1 MDEKHIIENVV
12 FDISFGSEEEA
23 LEQQAAL
30 AEFVKQRLLAVVERV
45 FDELSASGVVSRID
59 ELELD
64 LGRMP
69 YNGYQN
75 ELEARLEAALRA
87 ELQSRIP
94 SVAGRSGENGFQET
108 DRAVPRAEADLEQ
121 VQYFL
126 THGNLPW
133 NSALDSDLTIDDL
146 VKAVVGSKGPELA
159 DFLRRSAGDRAVVR
173 RVTSQFPEDILAEI
187 AALLAP
193 SLSDTLR
200 EILDHLV
207 RIWRDKN
214 RGASPTSTVRRLFW
228 QEIIGEL
235 LAVGTT
241 PLTRDELISRTERK
255 IARRDSVSDEVI
267 AGQPGPR
274 AIGGGPDAPGGDQS
288 EMPPHQPSI
297 EPSHEIES
305 MRRRLAAALLSGD
318 AQALE
323 RLWPALLREHPSI
336 LAEAARHYLRSARIR
351 KNIVGLLPESMLEEI
366 LGVLSPGPTST
377 VQAVVQQSAALVE
390 SLLMAASQA
399 LPGGDRIRD
408 LVWEHAFA
416 YSLSQDEFAGFDL
429 VSYTKSLIQRAAEEY
444 EVAEYSRLLGGLLE
458 SLESQDRSGVPPS
471 TFIPAVR
478 ELAGRAADRR
488 TAPEDHEGPASD
500 VLHSYDLYDLLTE
513 RLRGTE
519 DLEATLTLTEIVD
532 ELTRLY
538 PWQIQKLLR
547 EFQSG
552 ALSADTAADRLT
564 PEELGRLIQAIISV
578 AERVEGTG
586 YSDLMRAV
594 EAYAGQVR
602 DVGRYYQMVLDYLAQ
617 GQLVDFGAIAEA
629 DRVPDRPAP
638 TPAMPEES
646 EGPGE
651 TSTDALSD
659 FARELTAGTISPLQV
674 SESLGIQELS
684 RLVEALLTAGTAEL
698 RGSLAEMLAAISTFE
713 QRAEDP
719 HRFFQQILEHLIED
733 RAIDLEQIAASAGAP
748 EGPAE
753 PGRPDR
759 PPGEEDR
766 SEELV
771 GGYDL
776 YQQLRDRLTQ
786 PLTRAEEAPD
796 ADIEPTAGLIDQ
808 LARTHPERIQ
818 QLFREFQAGEI
829 TAAQASAGLS
839 AEDLQH
845 LVRAFLAVDR
855 QPGDEGPPELLA
867 TISAFGQRAEDPH
880 RFYQQILEHLI
891 EDRAIDLEQIAA
903 SAGAPEGPAEPGRP
917 DRPPG
922 EEDRSEELV
931 GGYHL
936 YQQLRDRL
944 TQPLTR
950 AEEAP
955 DADIESTVRLID
967 ELARAHPDR
976 LQQLFRE
983 FQSGEITASLV
994 SAGLSA
1000 EDLQRLVRAFIA
1012 VNLQPGD
1019 DGPPDLLDAIQ
1030 AFAQQAVDA
1039 HRFYSQLL
1047 DILVQD
1053 LEIDLEALA
1062 AGDAISPDT
1071 GGAEQPARL
1080 QLPAPEPGLEA
1091 GTMAERDAVQSLS
1104 DYLRGGEAPAG
1115 TESALLIRSSESLL
1129 TAQSRPLRQLFE
1141 RELDSRDAA
1150 SRLVRLL
1157 PDRLL
1162 MRVLHLA
1169 RPSEHYRIQR
1179 TADIL
1184 ADALYAKELG
1194 LSADRMRDLKWRSIF
1209 QYVFDRGLPFQ
1220 ETGFVEDFIEFI
1232 AGQPGLPA
1240 VAELRG
1246 ILGRQ
1251 MALNILPST
1260 RQLQLPILWAVT
1272 RGAAQAGDASVSGR
1286 PASPAT
1292 GPAAEAADLRPSGR
1306 DKEAGASREEE
1317 RPAGDIYIANA
1328 GVVLAASYLQRLFDM
1343 LGLIEGPAFKDAAS
1357 AVRGVH
1363 LLQFMVDE
1371 STASPEHLL
1380 VLNKIMCGV
1389 RTGIPIV
1396 REIDITDREKEAVE
1410 GLIQGMIQN
1419 WTALGNTSVAGF
1431 RESFLQR
1438 EGRLRLDNNAWHLL
1452 VEPRAY
1458 DMLLDRIPWGFSTIR
1473 LPWMERVIYVDWR

>member
-719 HRFFQQILEHLIED
+719 HRF
-733 RAIDLEQIAASAGAP
+733 
-748 EGPAE
+748 
-753 PGRPDR
+753 
-759 PPGEEDR
+759 
-766 SEELV
+766 
-771 GGYDL
+771 
-776 YQQLRDRLTQ
+776 
-786 PLTRAEEAPD
+786 
-796 ADIEPTAGLIDQ
+796 
-808 LARTHPERIQ
+808 
-818 QLFREFQAGEI
+818 
-829 TAAQASAGLS
+829 
-839 AEDLQH
+839 
-845 LVRAFLAVDR
+845 
-855 QPGDEGPPELLA
+855 
-867 TISAFGQRAEDPH
+867 
-880 RFYQQILEHLI
+880 YQQILEHLI

-903 SAGAPEGPAEPGRP
+903 SAGAPEGPAEPGSP

-922 EEDRSEELV
+922 EEDRSQDLV
-931 GGYHL
+931 GGYDL

-955 DADIESTVRLID
+955 DADIESTAGLID
-967 ELARAHPDR
+967 ELARAHPER

-983 FQSGEITASLV
+983 FQSGEITAAQA

-1220 ETGFVEDFIEFI
+1220 ETGFVEAFIEFI